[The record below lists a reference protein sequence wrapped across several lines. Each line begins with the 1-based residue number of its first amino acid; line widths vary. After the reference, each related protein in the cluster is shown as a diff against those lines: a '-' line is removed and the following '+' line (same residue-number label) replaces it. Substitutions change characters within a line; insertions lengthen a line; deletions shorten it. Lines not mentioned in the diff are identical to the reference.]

1 MGVLVREVCLIY
13 EAINAGR
20 RSPLPELEIQ
30 YADYAV
36 WQRRYLAG
44 GVLESEVEYWKA
56 QLKDA
61 AVLELPTDRPRPAAP
76 THRGGGEA
84 IRLGKEVSEE
94 LKRLSRREGATLFM
108 ALMAAFKTL
117 LMRHGGE
124 EDLSVGTAIA
134 NRTRSE
140 IEGLIGF
147 FVNTLVMRTNL
158 AGNPTFR
165 ELIGREREAALGA
178 YAHQNAPFE
187 KLVEEINPERDL
199 SRSPLFQ
206 VMMVLQNT
214 QREQLE
220 FGGLQVSEMR
230 RGDDRRQIRSDAGAE
245 RRSGRHRRESRIQPR
260 PVRW

>member
-1 MGVLVREVCLIY
+1 MHHIVSDGWSIGILIREIGALY
-13 EAINAGR
+13 RAYLAGED
-20 RSPLPELEIQ
+20 SPLPELEIQ

-76 THRGGGEA
+76 TYRGGVES

-147 FVNTLVMRTNL
+147 FVNTLVMRTSL
-158 AGNPTFR
+158 EGNPTFR
-165 ELIGREREAALGA
+165 ELIR
-178 YAHQNAPFE
+178 
-187 KLVEEINPERDL
+187 
-199 SRSPLFQ
+199 
-206 VMMVLQNT
+206 
-214 QREQLE
+214 QR
-220 FGGLQVSEMR
+220 
-230 RGDDRRQIRSDAGAE
+230 A
-245 RRSGRHRRESRIQPR
+245 RSGAGSLR
-260 PVRW
+260 PSERAV